1 MNKRQPCKKSVIIAR
16 RRILDDKTLKVQAL
30 REQEDFQERGDDN
43 GLGVKMGTKG
53 DSYTISRFSDT

>member
-1 MNKRQPCKKSVIIAR
+1 MIIAR

-30 REQEDFQERGDDN
+30 REQEGFQERGDDN

-53 DSYTISRFSDT
+53 DSYTVSRFSDT